1 MAQDQITEYVHLD
14 PWGQMLGE
22 DVGGTTCFYGKSK
35 LTNTSWGARKYCERV
50 YGYAGPVLIAANG
63 NTYMPWASNTEFGLD
78 FKRCRYFT
86 HDAMAMLRDIGDE
99 LNDDGTTKDG
109 CVDITPITQADPDR
123 KCPTRWWNWDE
134 LGLLY
139 PRGAAAGL
147 LLLLRGAWD
156 LPLLPP
162 QEEGQGAQEAPNL
175 PPPTA

>member
-1 MAQDQITEYVHLD
+1 
-14 PWGQMLGE
+14 MLGE

-50 YGYAGPVLIAANG
+50 YGYSGPVLIAANG

-86 HDAMAMLRDIGDE
+86 HDAMAMAMEIEDE

-123 KCPTRWWNWDE
+123 SARRGGGTGTSWAPP
-134 LGLLY
+134 

-147 LLLLRGAWD
+147 LLLLCGPRD